1 MKRIVLIHW
10 YASEAENLA
19 GRLRP
24 GGYHV
29 VPLVPQGTSAL
40 RELRFNPPDVFLID
54 LSRLPS
60 QGRAVATLLRQQK
73 ETRRI
78 PIVFVDGA
86 AEKVSRIRETLPDAV
101 YTEWESVR
109 DSLRSAIENP
119 PAEPSVPGTMDAYS
133 ASPLPTKLGIRSGA
147 TVLLAGGPRCFEK
160 ALQPLPAAV
169 RLLRR
174 VRRADLVLLFVKSL
188 KELERRFPVC
198 AGVLKERGGIWIAW
212 PKKTSGVITD
222 LTQAAVRKFG
232 IDSGF
237 VDYKICA
244 IDETW
249 SGLLFA
255 RRSGKRVL
263 GHG

>member
-1 MKRIVLIHW
+1 MKRIALIHW
-10 YASEAENLA
+10 NASEAESRTGGLRSAGYDVELLA
-19 GRLRP
+19 
-24 GGYHV
+24 
-29 VPLVPQGTSAL
+29 PQGASAL
-40 RELRFNPPDVFLID
+40 RNLRGNPPEAFLID

-101 YTEWESVR
+101 YTDWESLH
-109 DSLRSAIENP
+109 DSLSSAIAHP
-119 PAEPSVPGTMDAYS
+119 PAEPLVPGTMDAYS
-133 ASPLPTKLGIRSGA
+133 ASPLTVKLGIRSGS
-147 TVLLAGGPRCFEK
+147 TVLLAGAPGDFEK
-160 ALQPLPAAV
+160 MLQPMPTSV

-174 VRRADLVLLFVKSL
+174 ASQASMVMLFVKSL

-198 AGVLKERGGIWIAW
+198 VKALEERGGMWIAW
-212 PKKTSGVITD
+212 PKKTSGVVTD
-222 LTQAAVRKFG
+222 LTQVSVRKFG
-232 IDSGF
+232 LDSGF

-249 SGLLFA
+249 SGLLFV
-255 RRSGKRVL
+255 RRSCR
-263 GHG
+263 

>member
-1 MKRIVLIHW
+1 MKRITLIHW
-10 YASEAENLA
+10 NVSEAESRA
-19 GRLRP
+19 RRLRSA
-24 GGYHV
+24 GYDAEA
-29 VPLVPQGTSAL
+29 LAPQGARAL
-40 RELRFNPPDVFLID
+40 RDLRGNPPDAFLID

-73 ETRRI
+73 ETRRV

-86 AEKVSRIRETLPDAV
+86 PEKIARIRETLPDAV
-101 YTEWESVR
+101 YAEWERVV

-133 ASPLPTKLGIRSGA
+133 ASSLPTKLGIRAGT
-147 TVLLAGGPRCFEK
+147 TVLLAGAPADFEK
-160 ALQPLPAAV
+160 KLQPTPAPV

-174 VRRADLVLLFVKSL
+174 VRRADLVLLFVKSI

-198 AGVLKERGGIWIAW
+198 AKALEERGGIWIAW
-212 PKKTSGVITD
+212 PKKTSGVVTD
-222 LTQAAVRKFG
+222 LTQASVRRFG
-232 IDSGF
+232 LDSGF

-244 IDETW
+244 IDGTW

-255 RRSGKRVL
+255 RRPPR
-263 GHG
+263 